1 MSLSRQGRLDN
12 LEFALKL
19 FVRDIADNY
28 YREVYFSPEGT
39 EYEKILLTTWQETQ
53 DEGYLSKVAY
63 NRFQLTGYGWLKGFE
78 LLGLMD
84 SEEYRERLGRLS
96 KAMKDRVKG
105 RQEHVLVTS
114 ITLANETGLPL
125 GFIRNVV
132 DTGLMGRM
140 FNRVDAEWSSY
151 SDTQFAIRIPT
162 NFGLEKL

>member
-132 DTGLMGRM
+132 DTGLMSRM

-151 SDTQFAIRIPT
+151 SDTQFAIRIPA